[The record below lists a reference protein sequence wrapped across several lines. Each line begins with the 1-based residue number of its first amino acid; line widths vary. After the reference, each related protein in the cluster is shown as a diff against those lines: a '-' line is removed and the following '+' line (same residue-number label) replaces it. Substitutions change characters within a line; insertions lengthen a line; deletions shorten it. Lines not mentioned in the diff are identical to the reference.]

1 MFARPPR
8 SARRADDGGVVQ
20 DDVEAAGDVKH
31 GDADITSNP
40 IGDNRFA
47 ALFQSTDFEID
58 PSSGACLQQHCL
70 PNVIFV

>member
-1 MFARPPR
+1 MFARLPR
-8 SARRADDGGVVQ
+8 SATRADDGGVVQ

-31 GDADITSNP
+31 GDDDITSNP

-58 PSSGACLQQHCL
+58 PSSGTYLQ
-70 PNVIFV
+70 